1 MATRFSPSGPVALTL
16 LTLAVVC
23 LFSVALAQN
32 VPPVP
37 PIQLTPIVVDPNQGA
52 DASTKVPSFL
62 LPSLPPLSYFS
73 PGIFDSRSKENEDQ
87 NASSDATLLVSPAF
101 GMLLVAL
108 LSVLGL

>member
-1 MATRFSPSGPVALTL
+1 MAARFSLSSPVALAL

-73 PGIFDSRSKENEDQ
+73 PGIFDSRSRENQE
-87 NASSDATLLVSPAF
+87 NVSSDATLLASSAF